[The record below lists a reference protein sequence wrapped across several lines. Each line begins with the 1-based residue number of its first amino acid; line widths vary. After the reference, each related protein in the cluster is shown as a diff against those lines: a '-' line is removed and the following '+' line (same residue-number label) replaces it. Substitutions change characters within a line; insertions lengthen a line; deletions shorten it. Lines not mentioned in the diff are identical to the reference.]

1 MNFKN
6 NRIKKKPLQILKDY
20 STDFFERIKG
30 IDRITLILVAILF
43 GIGLIMVY
51 SITSISIYN
60 GVKGDPSNLFIK
72 TLIMGIAGIIAML
85 CVIAI
90 PYRTL
95 KNLSILAAIFCPLI
109 LVVTFLFAGG
119 SENSDVKSWFQIG
132 SFKLQPAEFVKI
144 GMIMA
149 VAWLVDYR
157 VRKGTYY
164 LKTCKGINWSI
175 TWQSFIFV
183 ICYIGLCTGLV
194 LIQPDFGSA
203 LIIGF
208 IGLIMFLSTGVKW
221 KAFKPIFYFGV
232 CLLVIGFIIMS
243 KVFPYQLER
252 FAVWKD
258 PFNHAKGFQ
267 NVMGYTAIALGG
279 MTGVGVGNS
288 TQKYGYVL
296 EPHNDMISTILAEEL
311 GVWMILVVMVIY
323 FFIAM
328 RCFFTA
334 IKCKELYGSIASIG
348 IGAIFLVQPLIN
360 LGGASGAF
368 PLTGVTLPFIS
379 YGGSS
384 LVSLFIG
391 IGIYLNI
398 SMERAA
404 KEKKLKE
411 KKQHDLKMKV
421 VPFPKA

>member
-1 MNFKN
+1 MKFKKF
-6 NRIKKKPLQILKDY
+6 RIKKNPLQRLKEY
-20 STDFFERIKG
+20 SNEFFERLKG
-30 IDRITLILVAILF
+30 IDRITLILVTILF

-51 SITSISIYN
+51 SITSISLYN
-60 GVKGDPSNLFIK
+60 GVKNDPSNFFRK
-72 TLIMGIAGIIAML
+72 TLIMGIAGIIAMIG
-85 CVIAI
+85 VIAI
-90 PYRTL
+90 PYRTM
-95 KNLSILAAIFCPLI
+95 KGLSLLVAIFCPFI

-119 SENSDVKSWFQIG
+119 SENSDVRSWFEIG

-164 LKTCKGINWSI
+164 LETYRGINWSI
-175 TWQSFIFV
+175 TWQSFIG
-183 ICYIGLCTGLV
+183 ILCYIGLCAGLV

-203 LIIGF
+203 LILGF
-208 IGLIMFLSTGVKW
+208 IGLIMFLATGVKW
-221 KAFKPIFYFGV
+221 KVLKFLFYPGIF
-232 CLLVIGFIIMS
+232 LLVIGLFFIA
-243 KVFPYQLER
+243 KGYQIDRVVMWL
-252 FAVWKD
+252 D
-258 PFNHAKGFQ
+258 PFNHPNGFQ

-311 GVWMILVVMVIY
+311 GVWMILAIMIIY
-323 FFIAM
+323 FVIAI
-328 RCFFTA
+328 RCFLTA
-334 IKCKELYGSIASIG
+334 LKCKDIYASIVSIG
-348 IGAIFLVQPLIN
+348 IGAIFLVQPLVN

-391 IGIYLNI
+391 IGVYLNI
-398 SMERAA
+398 SMERVAR
-404 KEKKLKE
+404 EKKLRE
-411 KKQHDLKMKV
+411 KKKQDLKMKV
-421 VPFPKA
+421 VPFPKS

>member
-1 MNFKN
+1 MKFKKF
-6 NRIKKKPLQILKDY
+6 RIKKNPLQRLKDY
-20 STDFFERIKG
+20 STEFFERLKG
-30 IDRITLILVAILF
+30 IDRITLILVTILF
-43 GIGLIMVY
+43 GVGLIMVY

-60 GVKGDPSNLFIK
+60 GVKDDPSNFFRK
-72 TLIMGIAGIIAML
+72 TLIMGIAGIIAMIG
-85 CVIAI
+85 VIAI
-90 PYRTL
+90 PYRTM
-95 KNLSILAAIFCPLI
+95 KGLSLLAAIFCPLI

-119 SENSDVKSWFQIG
+119 SESSDVRSWFQIG

-164 LKTCKGINWSI
+164 LETYKGINWSI
-175 TWQSFIFV
+175 TWQSFIGV
-183 ICYIGLCTGLV
+183 LCYIGLCAVLV

-221 KAFKPIFYFGV
+221 KVFKPLFYFGV
-232 CLLVIGFIIMS
+232 CLLIIGIIIMA
-243 KVFPYQLER
+243 KVFPYQVER
-252 FAVWKD
+252 FAIWKD

-311 GVWMILVVMVIY
+311 GVWMILAIMVIY
-323 FFIAM
+323 FVIAI
-328 RCFFTA
+328 RCFLTA
-334 IKCKELYGSIASIG
+334 VKCKDIYASIASIG

-391 IGIYLNI
+391 IGVYLNI
-398 SMERAA
+398 SMERVAR
-404 KEKKLKE
+404 EKKLRE
-411 KKQHDLKMKV
+411 KKKQELKMKV
-421 VPFPKA
+421 VPFPKS